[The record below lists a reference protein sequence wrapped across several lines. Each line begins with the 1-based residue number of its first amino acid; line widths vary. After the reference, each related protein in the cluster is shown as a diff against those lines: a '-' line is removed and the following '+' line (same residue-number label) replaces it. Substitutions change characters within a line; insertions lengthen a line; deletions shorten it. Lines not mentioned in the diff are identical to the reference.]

1 MVAGDVAAVQIEG
14 AEHHH
19 AAASLLG
26 FVRDRT
32 GRAAVGEGEGFALVH
47 LNNINTCCSR
57 RDAVAVEAEH
67 HAVLRMPGFTHFD
80 IFHEVVVAARPQTG
94 YTHGTCPSHIIVILV
109 IRTACAADGVLV
121 SARRQ
126 CRRLAE
132 PGGQCLQLLRV
143 FQLCLLSLGQ
153 GFIIRVAGGLKR
165 LVGRHGIR
173 IVHAVQRLRV
183 RQSVDHRLHGGHGL
197 LCGRVLLL
205 FFLLRRLALLLRF
218 HRLTLLLRGRRLV
231 FLLRFP
237 VCRVCRFLH
246 GRGRLRRPL
255 RLRRQRRRGQQRQA
269 QGQRHETTQDTLLHR
284 SPPVR
289 FRLRPNQSPT
299 DRDLPVGSPP
309 YGSGGAPG
317 QFFSFRRSV

>member
-1 MVAGDVAAVQIEG
+1 MHIENGVRRDIDTRAERTSVVIITIGLVAGDVAAVQIEG

-57 RDAVAVEAEH
+57 RDAVTVEAEH
-67 HAVLRMPGFTHFD
+67 HAVCRMPGFTHCD
-80 IFHEVVVAARPQTG
+80 ISHEVVVAARLQTG
-94 YTHGTCPSHIIVILV
+94 YTHDTFPSHIIVIPVLAGA
-109 IRTACAADGVLV
+109 TADGVLV

-165 LVGRHGIR
+165 LVDRHGIR
-173 IVHAVQRLRV
+173 IVHAVQRFRV

-197 LCGRVLLL
+197 LCGRILLL
-205 FFLLRRLALLLRF
+205 FFLFRRLIF
-218 HRLTLLLRGRRLV
+218 LLRGHRLLL
-231 FLLRFP
+231 LLRFP
-237 VCRVCRFLH
+237 VCRVCRSLH

-255 RLRRQRRRGQQRQA
+255 RLLCQRRRGQQRQA
-269 QGQRHETTQDTLLHR
+269 QGQRHETAQDTLLHR

-289 FRLRPNQSPT
+289 FRLRPILRKSNRARCT
-299 DRDLPVGSPP
+299 GR
-309 YGSGGAPG
+309 
-317 QFFSFRRSV
+317 

>member
-1 MVAGDVAAVQIEG
+1 M
-14 AEHHH
+14 
-19 AAASLLG
+19 
-26 FVRDRT
+26 
-32 GRAAVGEGEGFALVH
+32 
-47 LNNINTCCSR
+47 
-57 RDAVAVEAEH
+57 
-67 HAVLRMPGFTHFD
+67 
-80 IFHEVVVAARPQTG
+80 AARPQTG

-165 LVGRHGIR
+165 LVDRHGIR
-173 IVHAVQRLRV
+173 IVHAVQFGCV
-183 RQSVDHRLHGGHGL
+183 RQSVDHRLHIGHGLVL
-197 LCGRVLLL
+197 LCGRILLL
-205 FFLLRRLALLLRF
+205 FFLFRRLVLLLRF
-218 HRLTLLLRGRRLV
+218 RRLIFLLRFHRLV

-237 VCRVCRFLH
+237 VRRVCRFLH

-255 RLRRQRRRGQQRQA
+255 RLLCQRRRGQQRQA
-269 QGQRHETTQDTLLHR
+269 QGQRHETAQDTLLHR

-289 FRLRPNQSPT
+289 FLLCPNQSPT
-299 DRDLPVGSPP
+299 DRDLPVGRTP

-317 QFFSFRRSV
+317 QFFSFRCSV

>member
-57 RDAVAVEAEH
+57 RDAVTVEAEH
-67 HAVLRMPGFTHFD
+67 HAVCRMPGFTHFD
-80 IFHEVVVAARPQTG
+80 IAYEVVVAARPQTG
-94 YTHGTCPSHIIVILV
+94 YTHDTCPSHIIVIPVLAGA
-109 IRTACAADGVLV
+109 TADGVLV

-126 CRRLAE
+126 RRRLAE
-132 PGGQCLQLLRV
+132 PVGQCLQLLRV

-165 LVGRHGIR
+165 LVDRHGIR
-173 IVHAVQRLRV
+173 IVHAVQRFRV

-197 LCGRVLLL
+197 VLLCGRILLL
-205 FFLLRRLALLLRF
+205 FFLFRRLILLLRFRRLILLLRFRRLALLLRF
-218 HRLTLLLRGRRLV
+218 RRLALLLCFRRLLL
-231 FLLRFP
+231 LLRFP

-246 GRGRLRRPL
+246 GRGRLCRPL
-255 RLRRQRRRGQQRQA
+255 RLLCQRRRGQQRQA
-269 QGQRHETTQDTLLHR
+269 QGQRHETAQDTLLHR

-289 FRLRPNQSPT
+289 FFLRPN
-299 DRDLPVGSPP
+299 
-309 YGSGGAPG
+309 
-317 QFFSFRRSV
+317 

>member
-165 LVGRHGIR
+165 LVDRHGIR

-269 QGQRHETTQDTLLHR
+269 QGQRHETAQDTLLHR
-284 SPPVR
+284 FPPVR
-289 FRLRPNQSPT
+289 FFLCPN
-299 DRDLPVGSPP
+299 
-309 YGSGGAPG
+309 
-317 QFFSFRRSV
+317 

>member
-165 LVGRHGIR
+165 LVDRHGIR
-173 IVHAVQRLRV
+173 IVHAVQFRRV

-218 HRLTLLLRGRRLV
+218 RRLALLLRGRRLV

-269 QGQRHETTQDTLLHR
+269 QGQRHETAQDTLLHR

-289 FRLRPNQSPT
+289 FLLCPNQSPA